1 MDGVLILLLLL
12 YFLPSLI
19 AGIRSHNNLNSIL
32 VLNLLLGWT
41 VLGWIVALVW
51 SLGNGAAR
59 AQSME
64 QPATEQKA
72 EPIINVDRRR
82 SVEHLREVITECQDT
97 CGDATAILI
106 TAAQADGKV
115 SRDDL
120 RVIIKFCLKHG
131 ANIRKDWPDIV
142 SRLNAGVSLNV
153 TGDREC
159 SESFEA
165 LECRPT
171 IYLNTLYGALTALTM
186 SAKRK
191 NSVAERL
198 ADRLEHMISDR
209 TNTPEPTTKTPKPV
223 SLNIEDTLPAGGRN
237 QAPSASSW
245 VEQAKAELAAERKR

>member
-1 MDGVLILLLLL
+1 MDGFLILMLLL

-51 SLGNGAAR
+51 ALGNGASR
-59 AQSME
+59 QQSTE
-64 QPATEQKA
+64 QPATEQEA
-72 EPIINVDRRR
+72 EPIIDVNLRR

-120 RVIIKFCLKHG
+120 RVIIKFCLKQG
-131 ANIRKDWPDIV
+131 ASIRSDWPDVIG
-142 SRLNAGVSLNV
+142 RLNAGVSLNV

-171 IYLNTLYGALTALTM
+171 LYLNTLYGALTALTM

-191 NSVAERL
+191 NRVAEQL
-198 ADRLEHMISDR
+198 ADRLEQMISDR
-209 TNTPEPTTKTPKPV
+209 ANHPDPTAKTPKPV
-223 SLNIEDTLPAGGRN
+223 SLNIQDNLPPQDTKHPL
-237 QAPSASSW
+237 STSSW
-245 VEQAKAELAAERKR
+245 VEQAKAELAADRKR